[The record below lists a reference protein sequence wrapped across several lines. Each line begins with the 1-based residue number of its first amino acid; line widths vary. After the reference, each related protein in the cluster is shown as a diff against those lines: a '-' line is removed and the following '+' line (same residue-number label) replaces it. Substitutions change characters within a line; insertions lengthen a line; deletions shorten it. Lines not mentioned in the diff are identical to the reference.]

1 MIGDTLL
8 TGRWNNRFTAGLG
21 LIFFSFIAVTLFTA
35 VLSAG
40 DAFRRL
46 VLIGC
51 LF

>member
-1 MIGDTLL
+1 MTGDTLL
-8 TGRWNNRFTAGLG
+8 TARWNNRFTAGLG
-21 LIFFSFIAVTLFTA
+21 LIFFSFIAVALFTE

-40 DAFRRL
+40 DAFRGL